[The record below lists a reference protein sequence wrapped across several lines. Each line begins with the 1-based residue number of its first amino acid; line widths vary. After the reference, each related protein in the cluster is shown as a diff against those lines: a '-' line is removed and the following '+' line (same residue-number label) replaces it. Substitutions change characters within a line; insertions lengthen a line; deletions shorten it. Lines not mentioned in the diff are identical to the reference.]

1 MVGDMKEVTL
11 STKET
16 LTIDTNRVSIKEF
29 RSLFDANQDDADEFA
44 IIGKIIG
51 KTGEQVSELGQM
63 DYRRLLDAVIKAAGE
78 PLTDPT

>member
-1 MVGDMKEVTL
+1 MKEVTL

-29 RSLFDANQDDADEFA
+29 RSLFDAQQPDDEEYA

-51 KTGEQVSELGQM
+51 KTGEQVSELGQL
-63 DYRRLLDAVIKAAGE
+63 DYRRVLDAVIKAAGE
-78 PLTDPT
+78 PLPDPI

>member
-1 MVGDMKEVTL
+1 MKEVTL

-29 RSLFDANQDDADEFA
+29 RSLFDAKQPDEDEYA

-51 KTGEQVSELGQM
+51 KTGEQVGEFGQR
-63 DYRRLLDAVIKAAGE
+63 DYRLVLDAVIKAAGE

>member
-1 MVGDMKEVTL
+1 MVSMKEVTL
-11 STKET
+11 ANGEK
-16 LTIDTNRVSIKEF
+16 LTVDTNFISIKEY
-29 RSLFDANQDDADEFA
+29 RSLFNPKQTEADEYE

-63 DYRRLLDAVIKAAGE
+63 DYRRVLDAIIKAAGE